1 MAASPGGLPRHPVEV
16 YAAVLLLAAAVAVAL
31 WKARRR
37 PPLGVPAGVALAT
50 AAAIRLITE
59 PLRPTLGTGPV
70 WWYAAAIAAGTAI
83 VVAQTMRRSP
93 TVSSQ
98 AQDSDY

>member
-1 MAASPGGLPRHPVEV
+1 
-16 YAAVLLLAAAVAVAL
+16 
-31 WKARRR
+31 
-37 PPLGVPAGVALAT
+37 VPAGVALAT

-98 AQDSDY
+98 TQDSDY